1 MDHIEVDLHLHTNHS
16 DGALSPSDLVELC
29 FERGLQTIAVT
40 DHDTT
45 SALQEARE
53 CASKFGIRLINGIE
67 LGTNYLDDE
76 VHILGYGIDLQ
87 DAGFQ
92 DKLSI
97 FRKDR
102 LLRGK
107 KIIEKLV
114 SIGLNISWEM
124 VRNIAKGD
132 SVGRPHIAMALV
144 ELGYAANIKDAFKK
158 YLNTDSPGFIP
169 REMVRPT
176 EAVEILRDNGAL
188 PVLAHPLLSNSKSGR
203 KSIQNLV
210 ELIPELCEAGLMGIE
225 VYYGDYDSQQV
236 SRLIELAEKY
246 SLIKCGGSDY
256 HNSENR
262 DDPHPG
268 DVGPP
273 QESVKQIDLA
283 ISREF

>member
-1 MDHIEVDLHLHTNHS
+1 MDHIKVDLHLHTNHS
-16 DGALSPSDLVELC
+16 DGDLSPSDLVELC

-92 DKLSI
+92 DRLSL
-97 FRKDR
+97 FRKGR

-114 SIGLNISWEM
+114 SIGLNISWER

-158 YLNTDSPGFIP
+158 YLSTDSPGFIP

-176 EAVEILRDNGAL
+176 EAVEILKDNGAL

-203 KSIQNLV
+203 NSIQNLI
-210 ELIPELCEAGLMGIE
+210 ELIPELCEVGLGGIE

-236 SRLIELAEKY
+236 SQLIELAEKY

-256 HNSENR
+256 HNSENTN
-262 DDPHPG
+262 DPHPG

-273 QESVKQIDLA
+273 QESVNQLDLV
-283 ISREF
+283 ISREL

>member
-16 DGALSPSDLVELC
+16 DGALSPSELVELC

-45 SALQEARE
+45 SALQEAQE
-53 CASKFGIRLINGIE
+53 CASKLGIRLINGIE
-67 LGTNYLDDE
+67 LGTNYLKDE

-87 DAGFQ
+87 DVGFQ
-92 DKLSI
+92 DRLSV
-97 FRKDR
+97 FRRGR

-107 KIIEKLV
+107 KIVEKLV

-144 ELGYAANIKDAFKK
+144 ELGHSTNIKDAFKK
-158 YLNTDSPGFIP
+158 YLNVDSPGFVP
-169 REMVRPT
+169 REMITAT
-176 EAVEILRDNGAL
+176 EAVKILRDNGSLA
-188 PVLAHPLLSNSKSGR
+188 VLAHPLLSNSKSGR
-203 KSIQNLV
+203 KSIQNLI
-210 ELIPELCEAGLMGIE
+210 ELIPKLCAVGLGGIE
-225 VYYGDYDSQQV
+225 VYYGDYDSRQV
-236 SRLIELAEKY
+236 SHLTELAEKY

-262 DDPHPG
+262 NDPHPG

-273 QESVKQIDLA
+273 SESVDQIDLA

>member
-29 FERGLQTIAVT
+29 FKRGLHTIAIT

-53 CASKFGIRLINGIE
+53 CASKFGIKVINGIE
-67 LGTNYLDDE
+67 LGTTYLEDE

-225 VYYGDYDSQQV
+225 VYYGDYDWQQV

>member
-29 FERGLQTIAVT
+29 FKRGLHTIAIT

-53 CASKFGIRLINGIE
+53 CASKFGIKVINGIE
-67 LGTNYLDDE
+67 LGTTYLEDE

-87 DAGFQ
+87 DVGFQ
-92 DKLSI
+92 DKLSV
-97 FRKDR
+97 FRKGR

-124 VRNIAKGD
+124 VRNIANGA

-144 ELGYAANIKDAFKK
+144 ELGYASNIKDAFKK
-158 YLNTDSPGFIP
+158 YLSVDSPGFVP
-169 REMVRPT
+169 RDMITPT
-176 EAVEILRDNGAL
+176 EAVKILSDNGSI

-203 KSIQNLV
+203 KSIRNLI
-210 ELIPELCEAGLMGIE
+210 ELIPKLCEVGLVGIE
-225 VYYGDYDSQQV
+225 VYYGDYDSRQV
-236 SRLIELAEKY
+236 SHLTEIAEKY

-262 DDPHPG
+262 NDPHPG

-273 QESVKQIDLA
+273 PESVDQIHLA
-283 ISREF
+283 ISRDS

>member
-16 DGALSPSDLVELC
+16 DGALSPSELVELC

-45 SALQEARE
+45 SALHEARE
-53 CASKFGIRLINGIE
+53 GASKLGIRLINGIE
-67 LGTNYLDDE
+67 LGTNYLKDE

-87 DAGFQ
+87 DVGFQ
-92 DKLSI
+92 DRLSV
-97 FRKDR
+97 FRKGR

-124 VRNIAKGD
+124 VRNIAQGD
-132 SVGRPHIAMALV
+132 SVGRPHIAMVLV
-144 ELGYAANIKDAFKK
+144 ELGYSTNIKDAYKK
-158 YLNTDSPGFIP
+158 YLNVDSPGFVP
-169 REMVRPT
+169 REVITPT
-176 EAVEILRDNGAL
+176 EAVEILRDNGSLA
-188 PVLAHPLLSNSKSGR
+188 VLAHPLLSNSKSGR
-203 KSIQNLV
+203 KSIQNLI
-210 ELIPELCEAGLMGIE
+210 ELIPKLCEAGLGGIE
-225 VYYGDYDSQQV
+225 VYYGDYDSRQV
-236 SRLIELAEKY
+236 SDLIEIAEKY

-262 DDPHPG
+262 NDPHPG

-273 QESVKQIDLA
+273 PESVDQIDLA
-283 ISREF
+283 ISRDF

>member
-16 DGALSPSDLVELC
+16 DGALSPSELVELC

-53 CASKFGIRLINGIE
+53 GASKLGIRLINGIE
-67 LGTNYLDDE
+67 LGTSYLKDE

-87 DAGFQ
+87 DVGFQ
-92 DKLSI
+92 DRLSV
-97 FRKDR
+97 FRKGR

-124 VRNIAKGD
+124 VRNIAQGD

-144 ELGYAANIKDAFKK
+144 ELGYSTNIKDAFKR
-158 YLNTDSPGFIP
+158 YLNVDSPGFVP
-169 REMVRPT
+169 REMITPT
-176 EAVEILRDNGAL
+176 KAVEILRDNGSLA
-188 PVLAHPLLSNSKSGR
+188 VLAHPLLSNSKSGR
-203 KSIQNLV
+203 KSIQNLI
-210 ELIPELCEAGLMGIE
+210 ELIPKLCEAGLGGIE
-225 VYYGDYDSQQV
+225 VYYGDYDSRQV
-236 SRLIELAEKY
+236 SDLIEIAEKY

-262 DDPHPG
+262 NDPHPG

-273 QESVKQIDLA
+273 PESVDQIDLA
-283 ISREF
+283 ISRDF

>member
-1 MDHIEVDLHLHTNHS
+1 
-16 DGALSPSDLVELC
+16 
-29 FERGLQTIAVT
+29 
-40 DHDTT
+40 
-45 SALQEARE
+45 
-53 CASKFGIRLINGIE
+53 LINGIE

>member
-1 MDHIEVDLHLHTNHS
+1 MDHIKVDLHLHTNHS
-16 DGALSPSDLVELC
+16 DGDLSPSDLVELC

-144 ELGYAANIKDAFKK
+144 ELGYAANIKEAFKK

-176 EAVEILRDNGAL
+176 EAVEMLRDNGAL

>member
-1 MDHIEVDLHLHTNHS
+1 MDHIKVDLHLHTNHS
-16 DGALSPSDLVELC
+16 DGDLSPSDLVELC

-176 EAVEILRDNGAL
+176 EAVEMLRDNGAL

-236 SRLIELAEKY
+236 SQLIELAEKY

>member
-1 MDHIEVDLHLHTNHS
+1 MDHIKVDLHLHTNHS
-16 DGALSPSDLVELC
+16 DGDLSPSDLVELC

-87 DAGFQ
+87 DVGFQ
-92 DKLSI
+92 DKLSV
-97 FRKDR
+97 FREGR

-107 KIIEKLV
+107 KIIEKLG

-124 VRNIAKGD
+124 VRNIAKGA

-176 EAVEILRDNGAL
+176 EAVEMLRDNGAL

-236 SRLIELAEKY
+236 SQLIELAEKY

-262 DDPHPG
+262 NDPHPG

-273 QESVKQIDLA
+273 QESVNQIDLA